1 MKHMNK
7 KKKIVY
13 SEPLDYFPEET
24 RRKYKLGEFA
34 DGDTLEDCGG
44 IQPLPM
50 IEETERTQNASKEK
64 EAEIRRRLRGRA
76 AEYLMFLDD

>member
-1 MKHMNK
+1 MDK

-24 RRKYKLGEFA
+24 RKKHKLGEYA
-34 DGDTLEDCGG
+34 DEDTLEDCGG

-50 IEETERTQNASKEK
+50 IEEIERQGSQKQKKTQRQN
-64 EAEIRRRLRGRA
+64 I
-76 AEYLMFLDD
+76 

>member
-1 MKHMNK
+1 MDK

-24 RRKYKLGEFA
+24 RKKHKLGEYA
-34 DGDTLEDCGG
+34 DEDTLEDCGG

-50 IEETERTQNASKEK
+50 IEEIERTQNASEDK
-64 EAEIRRRLRGRA
+64 EAKTKRRLRGRTS
-76 AEYLMFLDD
+76 DVSG